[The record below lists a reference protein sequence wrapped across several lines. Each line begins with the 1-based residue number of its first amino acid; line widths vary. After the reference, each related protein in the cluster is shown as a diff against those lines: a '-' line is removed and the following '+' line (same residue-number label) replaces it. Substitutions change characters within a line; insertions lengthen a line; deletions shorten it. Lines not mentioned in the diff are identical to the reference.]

1 MDWSFV
7 VRYDPRGRSI
17 KYTHLQEEDDSTE
30 YQTDPEYHGGSTNEE
45 DE

>member
-17 KYTHLQEEDDSTE
+17 KYINLQEEDNIEDQE
-30 YQTDPEYHGGSTNEE
+30 YDATD
-45 DE
+45 